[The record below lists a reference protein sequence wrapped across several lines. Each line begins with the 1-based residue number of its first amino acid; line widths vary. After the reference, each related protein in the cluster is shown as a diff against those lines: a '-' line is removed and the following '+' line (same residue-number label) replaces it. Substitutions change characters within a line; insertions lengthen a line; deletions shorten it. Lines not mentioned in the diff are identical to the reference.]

1 MNEGQRQYSY
11 EQWMLSRV
19 RAGQRFTP
27 PPLSG
32 DERDRS
38 PIRGGGTDSDTYPD
52 DYIPRTPGRDIPEL
66 QEHSDHSIVRV
77 EDSLPSTSHRNND
90 QIPDPIDV
98 DMASHSGVPDSVGN
112 PAGTGNDPETNGAGG
127 EPPNKKAKTGGASSK
142 KLPGTAK
149 PQSLEGT
156 GDRSIVYLERPINP
170 KNIVITTYK
179 KQHKL
184 LTFGIAS
191 KILNQKIAAVDN
203 VNPAHVIYFLTTA
216 LAEVPVHKP
225 VLYMNQSEYDLL
237 PIGAE
242 VLQVK
247 VSVVQR
253 NALLSF
259 QTNASSTS
267 LATLNQNKNGVYC
280 IGLNKTGYGTNRRY
294 TAFNATEK
302 MIPEKCGPPVYAAVA
317 EGYEGML
324 EDLYGVNN
332 NVASFVTSLPKHQV
346 GMYTTL
352 KNYFCMTQ
360 TSLYTGGWPN
370 LQSKVVEYD
379 AAAVVGEP
387 ILTYVY
393 QPKIAPLKPVQK
405 YLPTQL
411 PYRFSSEY
419 VHGTLQSGFEVM
431 TKNNTDTTKDVSYSS
446 SNPRANI
453 DMSFDIYTDIEKSQC
468 MVRGIGGNMTP
479 QIQPSLHIGI
489 NPVPA
494 LTTAAIT
501 GGDTNSSFTD
511 TRSYFDVTCEC
522 VVGYRT
528 YTDRPFA
535 SEYNCAAGEEI
546 RGHNGK
552 SLPFDSNTVPFAGL
566 YVNASLSEQ

>member
-1 MNEGQRQYSY
+1 
-11 EQWMLSRV
+11 MLSLV
-19 RAGQRFTP
+19 RAGHRFTP
-27 PPLSG
+27 PTLS
-32 DERDRS
+32 DNERDRS
-38 PIRGGGTDSDTYPD
+38 PIRGGGGSDSDGYPD

-66 QEHSDHSIVRV
+66 QGHSDNSAIGV
-77 EDSLPSTSHRNND
+77 EEQLPSTSRGNNN
-90 QIPDPIDV
+90 QVPDPVDV
-98 DMASHSGVPDSVGN
+98 DMASHSGIPDSVGN
-112 PAGTGNDPETNGAGG
+112 PAGTSNDPESNGAGDG
-127 EPPNKKAKTGGASSK
+127 PPNKKPKLGNGGNK

-156 GDRSIVYLERPINP
+156 GDRSIIYLERPINP
-170 KNIVITTYK
+170 KNVVITTYK
-179 KQHKL
+179 KQHKF

-191 KILNQKIAAVDN
+191 KILSKAIAAADN
-203 VNPAHVIYFLTTA
+203 VNPAHTIYYLTTA

-237 PIGAE
+237 PTGAE

-294 TAFNATEK
+294 TSFNATEK
-302 MIPEKCGPPVYAAVA
+302 MIPEASGPPVYAAEDA
-317 EGYEGML
+317 GYEGML

-332 NVASFVTSLPKHQV
+332 NIGTFSTSLPKHQV

-379 AAAVVGEP
+379 AAALVGEP

-405 YLPTQL
+405 YLPTQI
-411 PYRFSSEY
+411 PYQFTSQY

-431 TKNNTDTTKDVSYSS
+431 TKTNTVQDKSVGYASQNRTE
-446 SNPRANI
+446 I
-453 DMSFDIYTDIEKSQC
+453 DMAFDLYTDIEKSQC
-468 MVRGIGGNMTP
+468 MVRGIGGNMSP
-479 QIQPSLHIGI
+479 HIQPSLHIGI

-522 VVGYRT
+522 VVGYRA

-535 SEYNCAAGEEI
+535 SDYNCAAGEEI

-552 SLPFDSNTVPFAGL
+552 SLPFNSNTVPFAEL
-566 YVNASLSEQ
+566 YVNGSIPEQ